1 MTGVQTC
8 ALPIFYGEK
17 IKTGLEK
24 VKYCFY
30 VMTHPFDG
38 FWGIRRE
45 GKGSIPVA
53 IAFVLLTILTLT
65 IEKQS
70 TGFLFNHNRLS
81 ELNVLV
87 DIITVAMVYV
97 LWCVANWCTTSLME
111 GKGRMQDILT
121 AVGYSLLPIILIR
134 LPMVLMSHAI
144 TTNEGSFYYVLGTI
158 SYLWAGFLIFTGT
171 MVIHQYSVGKT
182 VTTCIVTIVGM
193 GIIMFIGLL
202 FFNVIQQMMTF
213 ATTIYKELRFR

>member
-1 MTGVQTC
+1 M
-8 ALPIFYGEK
+8 LYGEK

-158 SYLWAGFLIFTGT
+158 SYLWAGFLIFTGA

>member
-1 MTGVQTC
+1 M
-8 ALPIFYGEK
+8 LHGEK

-24 VKYCFY
+24 VKYGFY

-45 GKGSIPVA
+45 EKGSVAVA

-70 TGFLFNHNRLS
+70 TGFLFNQNRLS
-81 ELNVLV
+81 DLNVLV
-87 DIITVAMVYV
+87 DIITVALVYV

-121 AVGYSLLPIILIR
+121 AVGYSLLPIIIIR

-182 VTTCIVTIVGM
+182 VTTCIITIVGM

>member
-1 MTGVQTC
+1 M
-8 ALPIFYGEK
+8 LYGEK

-158 SYLWAGFLIFTGT
+158 SYLWTGFLIFTGT

>member
-1 MTGVQTC
+1 M
-8 ALPIFYGEK
+8 LHGEK

-24 VKYCFY
+24 VKFGFY

-45 GKGSIPVA
+45 GRGSIAVA
-53 IAFVLLTILTLT
+53 VAFVVLTILTLT

-70 TGFLFNHNRLS
+70 TGFLFNQNRLS
-81 ELNVLV
+81 DLNVLV
-87 DIITVAMVYV
+87 DIITVALVYV

-121 AVGYSLLPIILIR
+121 AVGYSLLPIIIIR

>member
-1 MTGVQTC
+1 M
-8 ALPIFYGEK
+8 LHGEK

-24 VKYCFY
+24 VKYGFY

-45 GKGSIPVA
+45 EKGSVAVA
-53 IAFVLLTILTLT
+53 IAFVVLTILTLT

-70 TGFLFNHNRLS
+70 TGFLFNQNRLS
-81 ELNVLV
+81 DLNVLV

-121 AVGYSLLPIILIR
+121 AVGYSLLPIIIIR

-182 VTTCIVTIVGM
+182 VTTCIITIVGM

>member
-1 MTGVQTC
+1 M
-8 ALPIFYGEK
+8 LHGEK

-24 VKYCFY
+24 VKYGFY

-45 GKGSIPVA
+45 GRGSIAVA
-53 IAFVLLTILTLT
+53 IAFVVLTILTLT

-70 TGFLFNHNRLS
+70 TGFLFNKNRLS
-81 ELNVLV
+81 DLNVLV

-121 AVGYSLLPIILIR
+121 AVGYSLLPIIIIR

>member
-1 MTGVQTC
+1 M
-8 ALPIFYGEK
+8 
-17 IKTGLEK
+17 
-24 VKYCFY
+24 
-30 VMTHPFDG
+30 
-38 FWGIRRE
+38 
-45 GKGSIPVA
+45 A

>member
-1 MTGVQTC
+1 M
-8 ALPIFYGEK
+8 LYGEK

-158 SYLWAGFLIFTGT
+158 SYLWAGFLISTGT

>member
-1 MTGVQTC
+1 M
-8 ALPIFYGEK
+8 
-17 IKTGLEK
+17 
-24 VKYCFY
+24 
-30 VMTHPFDG
+30 
-38 FWGIRRE
+38 
-45 GKGSIPVA
+45 
-53 IAFVLLTILTLT
+53 
-65 IEKQS
+65 
-70 TGFLFNHNRLS
+70 
-81 ELNVLV
+81 LV

>member
-1 MTGVQTC
+1 M
-8 ALPIFYGEK
+8 LYGEK

-87 DIITVAMVYV
+87 DTITVAMVYV

>member
-1 MTGVQTC
+1 M
-8 ALPIFYGEK
+8 LYGEK

-97 LWCVANWCTTSLME
+97 LWCVANWCTHIPD
-111 GKGRMQDILT
+111 GRKGED
-121 AVGYSLLPIILIR
+121 AGYPDGSGVFSAPDH
-134 LPMVLMSHAI
+134 PHPSSHGPHEPR
-144 TTNEGSFYYVLGTI
+144 NH
-158 SYLWAGFLIFTGT
+158 
-171 MVIHQYSVGKT
+171 HQ
-182 VTTCIVTIVGM
+182 
-193 GIIMFIGLL
+193 
-202 FFNVIQQMMTF
+202 
-213 ATTIYKELRFR
+213 